1 MLPSLSL
8 GMSMSQLKRSL
19 EQKIGF
25 EINSIAA
32 CRRLETLLM
41 NKGHYVSYTTLSR
54 IFGLAKINTHA
65 RPSTL
70 DELTRYLGY
79 TDYSSFLEINH
90 EREASNR
97 DKMEALLCVESLFL
111 SGNERGAI
119 RQLMK
124 LKREQP
130 KVFGYTS
137 QFAGNYL
144 FGSPKEHSLAFQEL
158 LQYQDYTLDL
168 LQLFVFED
176 DPYGHYAKLLKQL
189 STKQSSNLELSQFS
203 ELFVQRKALLLGHK
217 KQLTFRTQDLSHFH
231 LKSRSLE
238 LELLTKSF
246 SKDEIN
252 HNTEYIIHEITF
264 EHDVEK
270 AFAYVGRWCR
280 GLIYTEQYHL
290 LKDHIAWKEQC
301 IALLQIQDIN
311 KEFQAVIY
319 TFLALT
325 YGYFGSLAFM
335 YNGEWENAK
344 LESKLLLSLAFKQHD
359 AFKTYKRLLGYV

>member
-1 MLPSLSL
+1 
-8 GMSMSQLKRSL
+8 MSTPQLKGAL

-25 EINSIAA
+25 EINSIAS
-32 CRRLETLLM
+32 CRRLETLLI

-54 IFGLAKINTHA
+54 IFNLAKINTLA

-79 TDYSSFLEINH
+79 TDYSHFLEINN

-111 SGNERGAI
+111 ADNERGAI

-124 LKREQP
+124 FKREQP
-130 KVFGYTS
+130 TAFGYTS
-137 QFAGNYL
+137 QFVGNYL
-144 FGSPKEHSLAFQEL
+144 FGSQKEYSLAFQEL
-158 LQYQDYTLDL
+158 LQYQGFTLDL

-176 DPYGHYAKLLKQL
+176 DPFGHYAKLLKQL
-189 STKQSSNLELSQFS
+189 SLQQSTNVELSQFS

-238 LELLTKSF
+238 LELLAKIHTKESILLETE
-246 SKDEIN
+246 EIL
-252 HNTEYIIHEITF
+252 HRITDWK
-264 EHDVEK
+264 EADYAL
-270 AFAYVGRWCR
+270 AFVGRWCR
-280 GLIYTEQYHL
+280 GLIYTEQYPL
-290 LKDHIAWKEQC
+290 LQYHIAWKEQC
-301 IALLQIQDIN
+301 IALLQIREVN
-311 KEFQAVIY
+311 KEFQAIIY

-325 YGYFGSLAFM
+325 YGYHGSLAFM

>member
-1 MLPSLSL
+1 
-8 GMSMSQLKRSL
+8 MSTPQLKGAL

-25 EINSIAA
+25 EINSIAS
-32 CRRLETLLM
+32 CRRLEALLI

-79 TDYSSFLEINH
+79 TDYSSFLEINN
-90 EREASNR
+90 EREESNR
-97 DKMEALLCVESLFL
+97 KKMEALLSVESLFL
-111 SGNERGAI
+111 ADNERGAI

-130 KVFGYTS
+130 KAFGYTS

-144 FGSPKEHSLAFQEL
+144 FGSQKEHSLAFQEL
-158 LQYQDYTLDL
+158 LQHQDYALDL

-189 STKQSSNLELSQFS
+189 SIQQSTNLELSQFS
-203 ELFVQRKALLLGHK
+203 ELFGQRKALLVGHK
-217 KQLTFRTQDLSHFH
+217 KQLTFRTQDVSHFH

-238 LELLTKSF
+238 LELLTKSV
-246 SKDEIN
+246 SKDEIQ
-252 HNTEYIIHEITF
+252 HNTDYIIHEIRL
-264 EHDVEK
+264 ENDVEK

-290 LKDHIAWKEQC
+290 LQDHIAWREQC
-301 IALLQIQDIN
+301 LALLEIREIN

-325 YGYFGSLAFM
+325 YGYHGSLAFM

-359 AFKTYKRLLGYV
+359 AFKIYKRLLGYV

>member
-1 MLPSLSL
+1 
-8 GMSMSQLKRSL
+8 MSTPQLKAAL

-25 EINSIAA
+25 EINSIAS
-32 CRRLETLLM
+32 CRRLETLLI

-54 IFGLAKINTHA
+54 IFGLAKINTLA

-79 TDYSSFLEINH
+79 TDYSHFLEINN

-97 DKMEALLCVESLFL
+97 KKMEALLSIESLFL
-111 SGNERGAI
+111 SGDELGAI

-124 LKREQP
+124 FKREEP

-137 QFAGNYL
+137 QFVGNYL

-176 DPYGHYAKLLKQL
+176 DPYGHYSKLLKQL
-189 STKQSSNLELSQFS
+189 SIQQSTNLELSQFS
-203 ELFVQRKALLLGHK
+203 ELFVQRKMLLHGNK
-217 KQLTFRTQDLSHFH
+217 KQVAFRSQDFSHFH

-238 LELLTKSF
+238 LELMATTLTK
-246 SKDEIN
+246 KEIDY
-252 HNTEYIIHEITF
+252 HTEFIIHEIRL
-264 EHDVEK
+264 DNNAEK
-270 AFAYVGRWCR
+270 SFAYVGRWCR
-280 GLIYTEQYHL
+280 GLIYSQQYQHL
-290 LKDHIAWKEQC
+290 QEHATWKEQC
-301 IALLQIQDIN
+301 IALLQIREVN
-311 KEFQAVIY
+311 KEFQAIIY

-325 YGYFGSLAFM
+325 YGYHGSLAFV

-359 AFKTYKRLLGYV
+359 AFKIYKRLLGYV